1 MFYSNVIIE
10 VREGKKNYDI
20 IYPTQVLG
28 FNDYGVLIF
37 LTELELYEEFKKD
50 MDNNKAYVTKKELTE
65 FLTKDRDEFL
75 LVSTY
80 WFKNIFVHSLYGLVC
95 NIPLVYNKKDVTK
108 SNNIFESYEEAF
120 IFLLEQVLIKY
131 NKDKDNRGLKEFVN
145 RHRNDYIKYMPEK
158 LI

>member
-1 MFYSNVIIE
+1 MFYSNVTIE
-10 VREGKKNYDI
+10 VREGKRNYDI

-65 FLTKDRDEFL
+65 FLAKDSDEFL

-80 WFKNIFVHSLYGLVC
+80 WFKNIFVHPLYGLVC
-95 NIPLVYNKKDVTK
+95 NVPLVYDKKDVTK
-108 SNNIFESYEEAF
+108 SNNIFESYEESF
-120 IFLLEQVLIKY
+120 VFLLEQVLIKY
-131 NKDKDNRGLKEFVN
+131 NKDKNNKGLKEFIN
-145 RHRNDYIKYMPEK
+145 KHRNDYIKYMPEK